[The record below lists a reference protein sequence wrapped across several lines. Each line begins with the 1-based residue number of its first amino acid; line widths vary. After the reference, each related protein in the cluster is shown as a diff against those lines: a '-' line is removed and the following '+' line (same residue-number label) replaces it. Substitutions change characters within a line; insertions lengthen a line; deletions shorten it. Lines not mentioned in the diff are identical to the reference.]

1 VSPVPPVVFDHIAI
15 AVARMADAPAFLV
28 GTLGGVPDF
37 GWESGGYRF
46 GQWTYDGGGRIEILE
61 PLSPDSF
68 LHRFL
73 AARGPGV
80 HHVTFKVP
88 SLPEACDRVK
98 AHGYAVVGYSDR
110 NRHWKEAF
118 LHPKDAL
125 GVVVQIVESDGTR
138 PPGSW
143 QAPPGP
149 ADPPPPV
156 AVLGLRTR
164 ARSVERARLQWGDI
178 LQGTTLVDDTA
189 STLVYGWSDSPMR
202 IVVDVDAAADEGSVA
217 IEITASRPV
226 ALPAGPH
233 PVLGAVFSRR

>member
-1 VSPVPPVVFDHIAI
+1 VSVSPVVFDHIAI
-15 AVARMADAPAFLV
+15 AVARMADAPEFLV

-37 GWESGGYRF
+37 GWETGAYRF
-46 GQWTYDGGGRIEILE
+46 GQWTYDGGGRIEVLE
-61 PLSPDSF
+61 PLGADSF

-73 AARGPGV
+73 ATRGPGV

-88 SLPEACDRVK
+88 SLPAACERVK
-98 AHGYAVVGYSDR
+98 ARGYTVVGYSDR

-138 PPGSW
+138 PPGPW

-149 ADPPPPV
+149 AHPPPPV

-164 ARSVERARLQWGDI
+164 ARSAERARTQWGD
-178 LQGTTLVDDTA
+178 LLGGALVEDGA
-189 STLVYGWSDSPMR
+189 SRLVYGWTESPMR
-202 IVVDVDAAADEGSVA
+202 IVVAVDETADEGPVA
-217 IEITASRPV
+217 IEIAASRPV

-233 PVLGAVFSRR
+233 PVLGAVFSLAR